1 MDTCAQVAA
10 GTRAPAPLPPESM
23 ATHTTTPQDA
33 TDTSQAALMLS
44 VLTSIKSA
52 LWDDASVDQRKLT
65 LQLARNSL
73 YFSVSVFLIK
83 QFGEQVAI

>member
-1 MDTCAQVAA
+1 
-10 GTRAPAPLPPESM
+10 M
-23 ATHTTTPQDA
+23 ATPHTHTRPKQP
-33 TDTSQAALMLS
+33 MLT

-52 LWDDASVDQRKLT
+52 LWNDASADQRKLT

>member
-1 MDTCAQVAA
+1 MQCK
-10 GTRAPAPLPPESM
+10 PAPLSSYRAPVFPTSTRTLATPPQS
-23 ATHTTTPQDA
+23 HTKQP
-33 TDTSQAALMLS
+33 MLT

-52 LWDDASVDQRKLT
+52 LWNDASADQRKLT

>member
-1 MDTCAQVAA
+1 MDTCAQEA
-10 GTRAPAPLPPESM
+10 GTRAPRPLPPESM
-23 ATHTTTPQDA
+23 ATHTTTPTA

-73 YFSVSVFLIK
+73 YFSVS
-83 QFGEQVAI
+83 

>member
-1 MDTCAQVAA
+1 
-10 GTRAPAPLPPESM
+10 
-23 ATHTTTPQDA
+23 
-33 TDTSQAALMLS
+33 MLT

-52 LWDDASVDQRKLT
+52 LWNDASADQRKLT